1 MSEKPFISIVSPI
14 YKAKKSIP
22 TLVSRVSLAAA
33 EITDNYEIILV
44 EDGCPQNSWET
55 ILLESQKNN
64 HVKGIKLS
72 RNFGQHQ
79 AITAGLEAAKGDWI
93 VVMDCDLQDVP
104 ENIPLFY
111 HKAMEGFDLVVGKK
125 INRQDNIFRKFES
138 FIFYKFL
145 EKLTGVKVS
154 IGVGNFGIYN
164 SKVIDA
170 LLLMK
175 EEFRSFGIQIVWL
188 GFNRFEID
196 IDSDERYE
204 GTSSYTFFSKWKLA
218 LNTITSFSNRILGF
232 IILLGVLISIGAFS
246 LISFNVI
253 MVWFNPDKIPGWSSI
268 ILSIYLSLGLVI
280 STIGIVGLYVGKIF
294 SQVKYRPNFLVSE
307 VTKTS
312 LES

>member
-14 YKAKKSIP
+14 YKAKQSIP
-22 TLVSRVSLAAA
+22 TLVNRVGLAVT

-55 ILLESQKNN
+55 ILLESKKNN
-64 HVKGIKLS
+64 HVKGLKLS

-104 ENIPLFY
+104 ENITLFFN
-111 HKAMEGFDLVVGKK
+111 KAIEGYDLVVGKK
-125 INRQDNIFRKFES
+125 TNRQDNIFRKIES
-138 FIFYKFL
+138 WIFYKSL

-154 IGVGNFGIYN
+154 IGIGNFGIYN
-164 SKVIDA
+164 RKVIDA

-175 EEFRSFGIQIVWL
+175 EEFRSFGIQMVWL

-196 IDSDERYE
+196 IDSDERHE
-204 GTSSYTFFSKWKLA
+204 GTSSYTFLSKWKLA
-218 LNTITSFSNRILGF
+218 LNTITSFSTRILGL
-232 IILLGVLISIGAFS
+232 IILLGVLISLVAFG
-246 LISFNVI
+246 LISFNI
-253 MVWFNPDKIPGWSSI
+253 IIVWFNPDKIPGWSSI

-280 STIGIVGLYVGKIF
+280 STIGMVGLYVGKIF
-294 SQVKYRPNFLVSE
+294 SQVKYRPNFLISE
-307 VTKTS
+307 VTVIS
-312 LES
+312 S